1 MHRLSSKVVVIT
13 GSSSGLGRAIA
24 LAFAAEDAKLIVCAD
39 LSPTP
44 RSAATS
50 DGAEPTHERI
60 CRRWGAEKAVFI
72 KTDVTVAREVE
83 AAVQEAVSKGGA
95 LHV

>member
-39 LSPTP
+39 LNPAP
-44 RSAATS
+44 RSLS
-50 DGAEPTHERI
+50 DGGEPTHERI
-60 CRRWGAEKAVFI
+60 CRQWGAGKAVFI

-83 AAVQEAVSKGGA
+83 AAVQEVVRKGGA